1 MKILFTTESYYP
13 IIDGG
18 AIAQHRIVHELIKK
32 GHDVRVIAPAFSFK
46 NIVEDEN
53 GSTIYRPR
61 AFVLPFYMNNKYHFA
76 PFPFLYV
83 KKIIEGFK
91 PDVINVCS
99 PYPISICAMILA
111 KKKHIPLVGSI
122 HILPENVL
130 APFFSSSWYPT
141 MVKYIWSYLIYFY
154 NRVDWATV
162 PTHTGAVMY
171 QEKGLKTPV
180 SPISN
185 GVDTEMFKPTNK
197 GEYLRKRF
205 NLPEKPLILY
215 TGRINQEKNV
225 DVLVKA
231 IPSVLKNVDAHFL
244 FCGSGGLKPDM
255 MKLTQQLGVDGHTT
269 FIDFLDWADYPN
281 IFTLADVFVMPAESE
296 LQSIVTL
303 EAIAT
308 GVPPVVVNKGAVP
321 ELASAQNG
329 LVFEPQDSNQLANN
343 IITILSDTQ
352 LRDTMKKNSLKL
364 SEQHSMDIVGTQ
376 YEQVYEKVL
385 SLPRKS

>member
-32 GHDVRVIAPAFSFK
+32 GHDVRVIAPSFSFK

-111 KKKHIPLVGSI
+111 KKNHIPLVGSI

-141 MVKYIWSYLIYFY
+141 LVKYIWSYLIHFY

-162 PTHTGAVMY
+162 PTQTGAVMY

-185 GVDTEMFKPTNK
+185 GVDTELFKPTNK

-231 IPSVLKNVDAHFL
+231 IPLVLKNVDAHFL

-255 MKLTQQLGVDGHTT
+255 MKLTQQLGVDTHTT

-303 EAIAT
+303 EAIAS

-343 IITILSDTQ
+343 IITILYDKQ

-364 SEQHSMDIVGTQ
+364 SEQHSMNTVGIQ

-385 SLPRKS
+385 SLRKKS

>member
-46 NIVEDEN
+46 NTVEDEN

-76 PFPFLYV
+76 PFPLLNV
-83 KKIIEGFK
+83 KKIIEEFK

-99 PYPISICAMILA
+99 PYPISICAMIVA

-130 APFFSSSWYPT
+130 APFFSSPLYAT
-141 MVKYIWSYLIYFY
+141 MVKYTWSYLVYFY

-162 PTHTGAVMY
+162 PTQTGATMY
-171 QEKGLKTPV
+171 QQKGLKTSV

-185 GVDTEMFKPTNK
+185 GVNTEMFKPTNK

-231 IPSVLKNVDAHFL
+231 IPFVLKNVDAHFL
-244 FCGSGGLKPDM
+244 FCGSGGLKPEM
-255 MKLTQQLGVDGHTT
+255 MKLTQELGVDSHTT
-269 FIDFLDWADYPN
+269 FIDFLDWSDYPN

-321 ELASAQNG
+321 ELASAENG
-329 LVFEPQDSNQLANN
+329 LIFEPQDSSQLACN
-343 IITILSDTQ
+343 IVSILSDEK
-352 LRDTMKKNSLKL
+352 LRNTMKANSLRL
-364 SEQHSMDIVGTQ
+364 SEQHSMNAVGIQ

-385 SLPRKS
+385 SLPKKS

>member
-18 AIAQHRIVHELIKK
+18 AVAQHRIVHELIKK
-32 GHDVRVIAPAFSFK
+32 GHDVRVIAPAFSFQ
-46 NIVEDEN
+46 NTVEDEN

-76 PFPFLYV
+76 PFPLRYV
-83 KKIIEGFK
+83 KKIIEEFK

-99 PYPISICAMILA
+99 PYPISLCAMIIA
-111 KKKHIPLVGSI
+111 KKRRVPLVGSI
-122 HILPENVL
+122 HILPENIL
-130 APFFSSSWYPT
+130 APFFSSSLYPT
-141 MVKYIWSYLIYFY
+141 MVKYTWSYLIYFY

-162 PTHTGAVMY
+162 PTRTGATMY

-180 SPISN
+180 DSISN
-185 GVDTEMFKPTNK
+185 GVNTEQFKPTNK
-197 GEYLRKRF
+197 GEYLRERF
-205 NLPEKPLILY
+205 HLPDKPLVLY

-231 IPSVLKNVDAHFL
+231 IPSVLKSVDAHFL
-244 FCGSGGLKPDM
+244 FCGSGGLKPEM
-255 MKLTQQLGVDGHTT
+255 MKLTHELGVDSNTT

-281 IFTLADVFVMPAESE
+281 VFPLADVFVMPAESE

-329 LVFEPQDSNQLANN
+329 LVFEPQDSQQLAKN
-343 IITILSDTQ
+343 IVTILSDDQ
-352 LRDTMKKNSLKL
+352 LKETMKRNSLKL
-364 SEQHSMDIVGTQ
+364 SEQHSMGTVGTL

-385 SLPRKS
+385 HQRNI

>member
-1 MKILFTTESYYP
+1 MKILFATESYYP

-18 AIAQHRIVHELIKK
+18 AIAQHRIVHELINK
-32 GHDVRVIAPAFSFK
+32 GHDVQVIAPSFSFK
-46 NIVEDEN
+46 NTIEEDN
-53 GSTIYRPR
+53 GSTIHRPR
-61 AFVLPFYMNNKYHFA
+61 AFLLPFYMNNKYHFA

-83 KKIIEGFK
+83 KKILETFK

-99 PYPISICAMILA
+99 PYPISICAVIWA

-130 APFFSSSWYPT
+130 APFFNSALYPP
-141 MVKYIWSYLIYFY
+141 MVKYTWSYLIHFY

-162 PTHTGAVMY
+162 PTQTGATMY

-180 SPISN
+180 TPISN
-185 GVDTEMFKPTNK
+185 GVNTELFKPNNK
-197 GEYLRKRF
+197 SEYLRKRF
-205 NLPEKPLILY
+205 NLPKKPLVLY

-231 IPSVLKNVDAHFL
+231 IPSVLKEVDTHFL
-244 FCGSGGLKPDM
+244 FCGSGGLKPEM
-255 MKLTQQLGVDGHTT
+255 IKLTQDLGVDDHTT

-281 IFTLADVFVMPAESE
+281 IYPLADVFVMPAESE

-303 EAIAT
+303 EAIAS

-321 ELASAQNG
+321 ELASSGNG
-329 LVFEPQDSNQLANN
+329 LVFEPKNSNQLAAN
-343 IITILSDTQ
+343 IITILSDKKQ
-352 LRDTMKKNSLKL
+352 RDVMKKKSLRL
-364 SEQHSMDIVGTQ
+364 SEKHSMRYVGSQ
-376 YEQVYEKVL
+376 YEQVYETVL
-385 SLPRKS
+385 QQYKNK

>member
-46 NIVEDEN
+46 NTVEDEN

-76 PFPFLYV
+76 PFPLLNV
-83 KKIIEGFK
+83 KKIIEEFK

-99 PYPISICAMILA
+99 PYPISICAMIVA

-130 APFFSSSWYPT
+130 APFFSSPLYAT
-141 MVKYIWSYLIYFY
+141 MVKYTWSYLVYFY

-162 PTHTGAVMY
+162 PTQTGAVMY
-171 QEKGLKTPV
+171 QQKGLKTSV

-185 GVDTEMFKPTNK
+185 GVNTEMFKPTNK

-231 IPSVLKNVDAHFL
+231 IPFVLKNVDAHFL
-244 FCGSGGLKPDM
+244 FCGSGGLKPEM
-255 MKLTQQLGVDGHTT
+255 MKLTQELGVDSHTT

-321 ELASAQNG
+321 ELASAENG
-329 LVFEPQDSNQLANN
+329 LVFEPQDSNQLACN
-343 IITILSDTQ
+343 IVSILSDEK
-352 LRDTMKKNSLKL
+352 LRNTMKANSLRL
-364 SEQHSMDIVGTQ
+364 SEQHSMNAVGTQ

-385 SLPRKS
+385 GFPKKS

>member
-18 AIAQHRIVHELIKK
+18 AIAQHRIVHELINK
-32 GHDVRVIAPAFSFK
+32 GHDVRVIAPSFSFK
-46 NIVEDEN
+46 NTIEDDN

-61 AFVLPFYMNNKYHFA
+61 AFLLPFYMNNKYHFT
-76 PFPFLYV
+76 PFPLLSV
-83 KKIIEGFK
+83 KKILDTFK

-99 PYPISICAMILA
+99 PYPISICAVIWA

-130 APFFSSSWYPT
+130 APFFTSALYPT
-141 MVKYIWSYLIYFY
+141 MVKYTWSYLVYFY
-154 NRVDWATV
+154 NLVDWATV
-162 PTHTGAVMY
+162 PTQTGAVMY
-171 QEKGLKTPV
+171 QEKGLTTPV
-180 SPISN
+180 TPISN
-185 GVDTEMFKPTNK
+185 GVNTEMFKPTNN

-205 NLPEKPLILY
+205 NLPKKPLILY

-231 IPSVLKNVDAHFL
+231 IPSILNKVDAHFL
-244 FCGSGGLKPDM
+244 FCGSGGLKPEM
-255 MKLTQQLGVDGHTT
+255 MKLTQSLGVDAHTT

-281 IFTLADVFVMPAESE
+281 IYTLADVFVMPAESE

-321 ELASAQNG
+321 ELASAENG
-329 LVFEPQDSNQLANN
+329 LVFEPQDSNQLATN
-343 IITILSDTQ
+343 IITILSNKK
-352 LRDTMKKNSLKL
+352 LRNTMKKNSLKL
-364 SEQHSMDIVGTQ
+364 SEQHSMDAVGTQ

-385 SLPRKS
+385 ELSKNG